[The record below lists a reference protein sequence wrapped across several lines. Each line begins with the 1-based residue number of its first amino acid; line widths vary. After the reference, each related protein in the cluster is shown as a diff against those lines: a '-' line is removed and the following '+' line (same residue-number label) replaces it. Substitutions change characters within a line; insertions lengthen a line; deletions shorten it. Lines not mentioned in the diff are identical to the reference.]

1 MKFGIKLQV
10 HYIPIYKHT
19 FYKKKFNLKEKN
31 FSSYREILYN
41 EVISLPIFFDLSK
54 KKQLYIISKI
64 KNIISKNIIV

>member
-1 MKFGIKLQV
+1 MELNYKFTIFQFISILF
-10 HYIPIYKHT
+10 I
-19 FYKKKFNLKEKN
+19 KKFNLKEKN
-31 FSSYREILYN
+31 FPHTEKFYN

>member
-31 FSSYREILYN
+31 FPHTEKFYN